1 MPNFKTHI
9 ITGILFYPT
18 YFLLYSFIMDILNI
32 EFYPNES
39 LILVS
44 FFFFVLGSDLPD
56 VDHNFSLINKI
67 FRILLV
73 GLSISIIY
81 KISRYYDFISFLTT
95 RRYILNTFYIILGI
109 VLGGILGLFFNK
121 ITKHRGKWHNPITG
135 ILIGI
140 ITYILITNNYYF
152 IDFNALF
159 ISLSIVFGFFI
170 HILLDYKFK
179 S

>member
-18 YFLLYSFIMDILNI
+18 YFLLYSFILDIING

-39 LILVS
+39 IILIS
-44 FFFFVLGSDLPD
+44 FFFFVLGADLPD

-73 GLSISIIY
+73 GLSISTIF
-81 KISRYYDFISFLTT
+81 KIKNYYDFLAFLSTKI
-95 RRYILNTFYIILGI
+95 YILNTLYIIIGIILG
-109 VLGGILGLFFNK
+109 GLIGYLFNNL
-121 ITKHRGKWHNPITG
+121 TKHRGKWHNPITG
-135 ILIGI
+135 IILGITSYFLIA
-140 ITYILITNNYYF
+140 NNYYSL
-152 IDFNALF
+152 DYNALF
-159 ISLSIVFGFFI
+159 VSLSLVIGFFV
-170 HILLDYKFK
+170 HLLLDYKFK